1 MLRHVLPPKLQTKKK
16 YDEINMKKN
25 NHVNLTVIQK
35 QHWEKTRNG
44 AVSNYTMTLFIF
56 IFLNPVAKNNWMTTY
71 KNRKTFQE
79 NSFIS
84 TITRD
89 GQRKRE

>member
-1 MLRHVLPPKLQTKKK
+1 
-16 YDEINMKKN
+16 MKKN
-25 NHVNLTVIQK
+25 PCKSHCNTKAALG
-35 QHWEKTRNG
+35 KTRNG

-56 IFLNPVAKNNWMTTY
+56 IFLNPFAKNNWMTTY
-71 KNRKTFQE
+71 KNRIKFQE

-84 TITRD
+84 IKTRD

>member
-35 QHWEKTRNG
+35 QHWEKQEM
-44 AVSNYTMTLFIF
+44 VQY
-56 IFLNPVAKNNWMTTY
+56 PTT
-71 KNRKTFQE
+71 Q
-79 NSFIS
+79 
-84 TITRD
+84 
-89 GQRKRE
+89 